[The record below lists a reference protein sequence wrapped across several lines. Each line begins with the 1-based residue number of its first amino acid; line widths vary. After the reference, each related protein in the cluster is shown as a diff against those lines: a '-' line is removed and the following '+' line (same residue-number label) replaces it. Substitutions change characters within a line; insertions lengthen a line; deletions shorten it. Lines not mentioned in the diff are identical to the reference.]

1 MDCDK
6 VSVDTQFGL
15 FEILNQIHLLDEAI
29 KRLAKDCNILFENI
43 ITDENEFERK
53 ETTYYNS
60 LNAGEF

>member
-1 MDCDK
+1 MDVDK
-6 VSVDTQFGL
+6 ANVDTQFGL

>member
-1 MDCDK
+1 MDVDK
-6 VSVDTQFGL
+6 ANVDTQFGL

-29 KRLAKDCNILFENI
+29 KRLAKDCNLLFENI

>member
-1 MDCDK
+1 MD
-6 VSVDTQFGL
+6 VDTQFGL

-43 ITDENEFERK
+43 IKDENEFERK